1 MNVDIQLKT
10 SRVKPAQ
17 PRAAIGWDVW
27 RRGGWLQRGKFGF
40 VDYRVPIGTPVS
52 ELGTQIRE
60 ATKAE
65 FGGRW
70 YGAAAWGTVLRFSE
84 PTKDILPLFDDI
96 DTRTRLDGSG
106 LLLRLTT
113 TLPPLGCT
121 RGTTDTFTRS
131 SKRL

>member
-1 MNVDIQLKT
+1 M
-10 SRVKPAQ
+10 
-17 PRAAIGWDVW
+17 
-27 RRGGWLQRGKFGF
+27 QRGKFGF

-96 DTRTRLDGSG
+96 DTLS
-106 LLLRLTT
+106 LIHI
-113 TLPPLGCT
+113 
-121 RGTTDTFTRS
+121 
-131 SKRL
+131 